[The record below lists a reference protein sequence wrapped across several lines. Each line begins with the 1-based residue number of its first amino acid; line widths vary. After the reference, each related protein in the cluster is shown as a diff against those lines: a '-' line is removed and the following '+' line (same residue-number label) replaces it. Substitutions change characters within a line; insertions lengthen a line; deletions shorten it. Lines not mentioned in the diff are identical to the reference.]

1 MKNADEIPE
10 SAALPSR
17 PVSLC
22 GLRLSWPLA
31 SPEEIVVKGGAFT
44 GGALIK
50 VTWKLV
56 VVSFLMS
63 IWNVI
68 DADLF
73 KPFLF
78 SRVHCCQPGMAP
90 LDDSYNLTSAAQID
104 AYVGQGAFESGL
116 RNVGACEVPAMA
128 RDNVYWSGS
137 VHCANKAFVQQEAQS
152 LNAIYSAIKTYTTL
166 LVLPLGGHW
175 ADCWGRKRVL
185 FLTGFFSVVFTMCY
199 FADSLSSNSPSH
211 GDFWLFIAPVFH
223 GAQGSSFAAGAAM
236 VVDMIHPLK
245 LGKVLPLKAM
255 ADTLGPM
262 VGNVVGISIVSVH
275 LDDFAAFWLVFSVA
289 GIGVVTF
296 MWWGEPRNSALVNV
310 KTAALSS
317 SLASGVKSLASEWL
331 LRKCS
336 RRWVCRAGGDAAAGD
351 APALPAAQVAARVL
365 PLLEPAAHGL
375 RAGQAHLRRLWDLG
389 LHRRVRLFAV

>member
-1 MKNADEIPE
+1 MKNADAIPE

-22 GLRLSWPLA
+22 GLHLTWPLA

-90 LDDSYNLTSAAQID
+90 LDGSYNLTSAAQID
-104 AYVGQGAFESGL
+104 AYIGQGAFESGL

-296 MWWGEPRNSALVNV
+296 MWWGEPRQFC
-310 KTAALSS
+310 AASCQQSESCQRQNGRSFQQLS
-317 SLASGVKSLASEWL
+317 VTSEIP
-331 LRKCS
+331 S
-336 RRWVCRAGGDAAAGD
+336 
-351 APALPAAQVAARVL
+351 
-365 PLLEPAAHGL
+365 
-375 RAGQAHLRRLWDLG
+375 
-389 LHRRVRLFAV
+389 